1 MAINVEENQKKFEQI
16 IDGNVNRDGIVPLM
30 VWLREKTDFFSAPA
44 STRFHGAE
52 AGGLCQHSLNV
63 YTRLKE
69 LVQFYDIC
77 DISNE
82 SIAVA
87 ALFHDLCKCNTYK
100 TELRNT
106 KDESGSWVKV
116 PYYTFNEDFPY
127 GNHGG
132 KSVYLTMRHIYLS
145 DEEAAAIQSHMGFAG
160 ESNITAVS
168 SVYEKN
174 TLAWLLHV
182 ADEAATYVDRC

>member
-16 IDGNVNRDGIVPLM
+16 IDGNVNREGIVPLM

-52 AGGLCQHSLNV
+52 EGGLCQHSLNV

-116 PYYTFNEDFPY
+116 PYYTFNEDFSY

-132 KSVYLTMRHIYLS
+132 KSVYLTMKHIYLS